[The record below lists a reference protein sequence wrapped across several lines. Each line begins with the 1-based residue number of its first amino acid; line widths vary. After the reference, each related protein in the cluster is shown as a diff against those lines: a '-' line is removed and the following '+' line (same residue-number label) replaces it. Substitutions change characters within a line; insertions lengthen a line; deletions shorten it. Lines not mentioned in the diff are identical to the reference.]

1 MQSPKTNFDALLAHP
16 VFFGISDEESAKIAE
31 TGVVHTLAAGD
42 SFLKL
47 FSPFSFFLIL
57 SGSLSLRFDRNTLPA
72 ELQIPAGNWIGECQ
86 AGEDMIAKLSFLR
99 PNRLR
104 LDIRAVAPTILF
116 VLPEQKLKT
125 FSFQGQVQLIKNL
138 DRSSHQLLE
147 ILILEGIELESRAR
161 RLSGYIAGHVR
172 QKDAEYAKSE
182 IIQSILQ
189 KYPRLPLYATK
200 LVTAI
205 QGEHASA
212 NEIVEMAK
220 LDPSLAGLILRVA
233 NSSYYNLPQKVTD
246 FQHAV
251 LLLGFNQIYHM
262 LMDAGIQS
270 IMPKTN
276 DFHKVRFDS
285 VMLSFIAFEIA
296 MASNALKPV
305 TASTVALLQCVGQSV
320 LLLLKKQHPS
330 SAILFDGLDHGKL
343 GSLLLQTWNIPD
355 AICKTIE
362 HQSVPE
368 FAAPEALPHE
378 YRSGV
383 AVLFIACL
391 CYQCLEGADDQDL
404 HTIFLSDYQKH
415 LGLAPLPVKASLQKY
430 VKPGIMKKIQTLPDN
445 VKKFLAAV
453 ESRWS

>member
-1 MQSPKTNFDALLAHP
+1 MQSSKTTLDDILTHP
-16 VFFGISDEESAKIAE
+16 VFVGVSDAESAKIAE

-42 SFLKL
+42 SFLTL
-47 FSPFSFFLIL
+47 FSTLSFFLIL
-57 SGSLSLRFDRNTLPA
+57 SGSLSLRFDRNKLPA
-72 ELQIPAGNWIGECQ
+72 EILMPAGNWIGECQ
-86 AGEDMIAKLSFLR
+86 ASEDLIARLSFLR
-99 PNRLR
+99 PIRTK
-104 LDIRAVAPTILF
+104 LDIRAIEPTILF
-116 VLPEQKLKT
+116 VIPEQKLRN
-125 FSFQGQVQLIKNL
+125 FAFQDQVRLIKNL

-147 ILILEGIELESRAR
+147 TLILEGIELESRAK
-161 RLSGYIAGHVR
+161 RLTGYITGHVR

-182 IIQSILQ
+182 IIQSIVQ

-205 QGEHASA
+205 QGEHTSA
-212 NEIVEMAK
+212 NEIVEAAK

-285 VMLSFIAFEIA
+285 VLLSFIAFELA

-305 TASTVALLQCVGQSV
+305 AASTVGLLQCVGQSV
-320 LLLLKKQHPS
+320 LLLLKKQHPT

-368 FAAPEALPHE
+368 FAAPETLPHE
-378 YRSGV
+378 YRTGV
-383 AVLFIACL
+383 AVLFVARL
-391 CYQCLEGADDQDL
+391 CYQYLEGADDQDL
-404 HTIFLSDYQKH
+404 HTIFLADYQKH
-415 LGLAPLPVKASLQKY
+415 LGLAPLPVKATLQKY
-430 VKPGIMKKIQTLPDN
+430 VKPGIIKKIQTFPDN

-453 ESRWS
+453 ESRWA